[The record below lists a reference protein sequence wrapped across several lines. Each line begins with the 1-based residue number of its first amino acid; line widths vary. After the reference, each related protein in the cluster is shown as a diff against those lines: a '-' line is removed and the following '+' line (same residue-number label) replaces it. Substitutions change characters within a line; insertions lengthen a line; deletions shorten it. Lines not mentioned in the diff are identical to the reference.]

1 MGARYPRMPEPQVS
15 ARVGALIVRAATAL
29 GADLGRLLAATGF
42 DPAVLYDPDARIPLG
57 LEELLWQQ
65 AVLHTG
71 DPAFG
76 LHAAELLRPGAFDV
90 LDYAVRTAPHLRESL
105 QRLVRYHRL
114 VHDVAVFT
122 VSELPGGGARIG
134 HRFAVPGLQP
144 CRHALEF
151 KFASVL
157 VIGAQVTGAPMRAL
171 EVNFPHPAPAS
182 LDEYRRIFGVV
193 PAFMASAATLTLGAD
208 LLARPLAAD
217 AGLSRIVVE
226 HAERLLQAR
235 HTQAGQD
242 TESLVAQV
250 SRHLAED
257 LCNGP
262 PSLAATAR
270 KLHMSERSLQ
280 RRLEAEGARFAALV
294 DAVRKDL
301 ALRYMADPRLA
312 LGEVAYLLG
321 FAEPSPFHRAFKR
334 WTGTTPAAMRRA
346 VR

>member
-1 MGARYPRMPEPQVS
+1 MNKQKPEPQVS

-29 GADLGRLLAATGF
+29 GADLEHLLAATGF
-42 DPAVLYDPDARIPLG
+42 DPAVLNDPDARMSLVQ
-57 LEELLWQQ
+57 EEALWQQ
-65 AVLHTG
+65 AVRQTG

-76 LHAAELLRPGAFDV
+76 LHAAEGLRPGAFDV
-90 LDYAVRTAPHLRESL
+90 LDYAVRTAPDLREAL

-114 VHDVAVFT
+114 VHDLAVFT
-122 VSELPGGGARIG
+122 VSEAPGHGARIE

-157 VIGAQVTGAPMRAL
+157 VIGAQVTGAPLHAL
-171 EVNFPHPAPAS
+171 DVSFPHPAPAS
-182 LDEYRRIFGVV
+182 LDEYRRVFGVEPV
-193 PAFMASAATLTLGAD
+193 FMAPAATLTLGPD
-208 LLARPLAAD
+208 LLSRPLAAD

-235 HTQAGQD
+235 QRETGDLA
-242 TESLVAQV
+242 ARV
-250 SRHLAED
+250 SRCLAEG
-257 LCNGP
+257 LAHGP
-262 PSLAATAR
+262 PSLSAMAR
-270 KLHMSERSLQ
+270 QLHMSERSLQ
-280 RRLEAEGARFAALV
+280 RRLEAEGTRFAALV

-301 ALRYMADPRLA
+301 ALRYMADSRLA

-346 VR
+346 AR

>member
-1 MGARYPRMPEPQVS
+1 MSQFKPEPQVS

-29 GADLGRLLAATGF
+29 GADLPQLLAATGF
-42 DPAVLYDPDARIPLG
+42 DPTVLDDPDARISLVQ
-57 LEELLWQQ
+57 EEALWQQ
-65 AVLHTG
+65 AVRQTG

-90 LDYAVRTAPHLRESL
+90 LDYAVRTAPDLREAL

-114 VHDVAVFT
+114 VHDLAVFT
-122 VSELPGGGARIG
+122 VNEAPGQAACIE
-134 HRFAVPGLQP
+134 HRFAVPGIQP

-157 VIGAQVTGAPMRAL
+157 VIGAQVTGAPMQAL
-171 EVNFPHPAPAS
+171 QVSFPHAAPPA
-182 LDEYRRIFGVV
+182 LDEYRRIFGVEPV
-193 PAFMASAATLTLGAD
+193 FMAPAATLTLGRD

-217 AGLSRIVVE
+217 AGLSRIVLE
-226 HAERLLQAR
+226 HADRLLQAR
-235 HTQAGQD
+235 QQEADGAD
-242 TESLVAQV
+242 GLVARV
-250 SRHLAED
+250 SRCLAEH

-262 PSLAATAR
+262 PSLSALAR
-270 KLHMSERSLQ
+270 QLHMSERSLQ
-280 RRLEAEGARFAALV
+280 RRLEAEGTRFAALV

-301 ALRYMADPRLA
+301 ALRYLADPRLA

-334 WTGTTPAAMRRA
+334 WTGTTPAAMRRGA
-346 VR
+346 HGV

>member
-1 MGARYPRMPEPQVS
+1 MSQFKPEPQVS

-29 GADLGRLLAATGF
+29 GADLQRLLSATGF
-42 DPAVLYDPDARIPLG
+42 DPAVLDDPDARISLVQ
-57 LEELLWQQ
+57 EASLWQQ
-65 AVLHTG
+65 AVWQTG

-90 LDYAVRTAPHLRESL
+90 LDYAVRTAPDLRQAL

-114 VHDVAVFT
+114 VHDLAVFT
-122 VSELPGGGARIG
+122 VNEVPGHGACIE
-134 HRFAVPGLQP
+134 HRFAVPGIQP

-157 VIGAQVTGAPMRAL
+157 VIGAQVTGAPVHAL
-171 EVNFPHPAPAS
+171 HVSFPHPAPPA
-182 LDEYRRIFGVV
+182 LDEYRRIFGVEPV
-193 PAFMASAATLTLGAD
+193 FMAPTATLTLGRE

-217 AGLSRIVVE
+217 AGLSRIVLE

-235 HTQAGQD
+235 QQEADG
-242 TESLVAQV
+242 LVARV
-250 SRHLAED
+250 CRCLAEH
-257 LCNGP
+257 LSNGP
-262 PSLAATAR
+262 PSLAAMAR
-270 KLHMSERSLQ
+270 QLHMSERSLQ
-280 RRLEAEGARFAALV
+280 RRLEAEGTHFAALV

-301 ALRYMADPRLA
+301 ALRYLADPRLA

-334 WTGTTPAAMRRA
+334 WTGTTPAAMRRGA
-346 VR
+346 R